1 MKKLYLLIFAAVLA
15 VNISAQDLGGSP
27 KTRHQ
32 MAEFVEPAQHP
43 NIDYSARKSLRRVK
57 SKIQMPD
64 PINVQEIQG
73 VYIFHFLGY
82 VGGDIEPTH
91 YSCGEMNI
99 IATGDNTVK
108 IGPFYWNVYFDGV
121 FDAATHTI
129 TISKDQA
136 QPILNQTSVKLN
148 LFATDINTM
157 ERDDVLLQIDAANHM
172 IYWESSTQIAE
183 IAQVGSDVPALS
195 AMGLYIDYANTYMM
209 SYDIEG
215 SRLVGP
221 YRSWLWVEPV
231 DGQRDQISVSNFC
244 DLSTLYPMTLTV
256 NNDNRTATATNA
268 QGFFRGNDLYLWS
281 LDENDAP
288 VSRTLTF
295 DAGIYNVP
303 GDDEANER
311 NLMALTIPAAGAM
324 LHDKSDGLLYADIQI
339 IMPFDPFST
348 GVNDIEA
355 DDNAPVEYFNLQG
368 VRVDNPGHGLY
379 IMRKGNSTSKV
390 IL

>member
-1 MKKLYLLIFAAVLA
+1 M
-15 VNISAQDLGGSP
+15 
-27 KTRHQ
+27 
-32 MAEFVEPAQHP
+32 
-43 NIDYSARKSLRRVK
+43 
-57 SKIQMPD
+57 
-64 PINVQEIQG
+64 
-73 VYIFHFLGY
+73 
-82 VGGDIEPTH
+82 
-91 YSCGEMNI
+91 
-99 IATGDNTVK
+99 
-108 IGPFYWNVYFDGV
+108 
-121 FDAATHTI
+121 
-129 TISKDQA
+129 
-136 QPILNQTSVKLN
+136 
-148 LFATDINTM
+148 
-157 ERDDVLLQIDAANHM
+157 
-172 IYWESSTQIAE
+172 
-183 IAQVGSDVPALS
+183 
-195 AMGLYIDYANTYMM
+195 
-209 SYDIEG
+209 
-215 SRLVGP
+215 
-221 YRSWLWVEPV
+221 
-231 DGQRDQISVSNFC
+231 
-244 DLSTLYPMTLTV
+244 
-256 NNDNRTATATNA
+256 
-268 QGFFRGNDLYLWS
+268 WS